1 MTCWIWASVAPSCI
15 TMTMGVACSPG
26 TFPLMTGKWPVL
38 FLVFLRA
45 AAGIHSVAFGGAGF
59 VNDALEEA
67 ANGGVGQRAGI
78 VALGVREDFVFA
90 VRLIERNFRR
100 LFELA
105 DFERALRTRVQ
116 EFDELL
122 VDFIDAAAPVAEIH
136 GATSR
141 RERPWRAASLS
152 ERIFAARAE
161 AAASTECLFSIS
173 ETRAE
178 PMTAASAR
186 PPRTETWPGSEIP
199 KPTAIGRCVTARA
212 RRKREGRSSGR
223 ASLAPVTPVREMR

>member
-59 VNDALEEA
+59 VNDAFEKA
-67 ANGGVGQRAGI
+67 ANRGVGQRARI
-78 VALGVREDFVFA
+78 VVLGVREDFAFA
-90 VRLIERNFRR
+90 VRLIERNLRR
-100 LFELA
+100 LLQFA
-105 DFERALRTRVQ
+105 DFKRALRARVQ
-116 EFDELL
+116 EFDEFL
-122 VDFIDAAAPVAEIH
+122 VDFVDTAAPVAEVH

-152 ERIFAARAE
+152 GRIFAARAK
-161 AAASTECLFSIS
+161 AAASTERAFSIS

-178 PMTAASAR
+178 PMT
-186 PPRTETWPGSEIP
+186 E
-199 KPTAIGRCVTARA
+199 IGRAHV
-212 RRKREGRSSGR
+212 
-223 ASLAPVTPVREMR
+223 